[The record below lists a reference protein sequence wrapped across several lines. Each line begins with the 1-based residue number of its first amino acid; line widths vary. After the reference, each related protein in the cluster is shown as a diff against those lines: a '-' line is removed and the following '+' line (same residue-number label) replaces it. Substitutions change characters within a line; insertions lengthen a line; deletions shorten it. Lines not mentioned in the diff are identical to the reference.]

1 MPFDE
6 HNRRKLMTIVTE
18 AALEHHLTRDLE
30 KLGAPGYTITN
41 ARGRGERGVRKA
53 GWDADSNIRVEII
66 CDEPTA
72 HRIAEHLRDR
82 YYDNYAMIVSLTN
95 VEVLR
100 PEKFQS

>member
-1 MPFDE
+1 MPFDAQ
-6 HNRRKLMTIVTE
+6 HRCKLLTIVTE
-18 AALEHHLTRDLE
+18 AALENHLTRDLE
-30 KLGAPGYTITN
+30 RLGAPGYTITN
-41 ARGRGERGVRKA
+41 ARGKGERGVRKA

-66 CDEPTA
+66 CDETTA
-72 HRIAEHLRDR
+72 RRIAEHLRND